1 MTEQPAA
8 FPVKAKAEAEV
19 QPLRQGKEPTDQCY
33 SHTHFKKK
41 IKQEQLP
48 PHDALIQENKIPYLV
63 SM

>member
-33 SHTHFKKK
+33 SHTHFKKN
-41 IKQEQLP
+41 QTGATP
-48 PHDALIQENKIPYLV
+48 TT
-63 SM
+63 